1 MAVCN
6 LFDQILRWRGREF
19 VQSLQQATPT
29 FLYRRGGKREEGG
42 ERKGEGEEGGGRGE
56 EGRGGREGRKGR
68 EGRRG
73 REGRG
78 GREKEEGGRYV
89 EIAKDCLL
97 EEVVGRAVCDTTER
111 VSRLREE
118 EG

>member
-29 FLYRRGGKREEGG
+29 FLYRRGGGRGRREGRGGERGKGGEKGERGEKGKGG
-42 ERKGEGEEGGGRGE
+42 ERK
-56 EGRGGREGRKGR
+56 
-68 EGRRG
+68 
-73 REGRG
+73 G

-97 EEVVGRAVCDTTER
+97 EEVVGRAVCGTTER
-111 VSRLREE
+111 VSRP
-118 EG
+118 